1 MRRRLFLAALLI
13 PGVTSCASPP
23 PADALRSV
31 VFFVADSAALDE
43 GAQSIIRQS
52 AETALANAGPVRVLG
67 FAGSTVGTA
76 AFNRNLARTRAQA
89 VMDGLIAAGVPANR
103 VSMGARAAVPF
114 EQMPTEARRVEI
126 VFGS

>member
-1 MRRRLFLAALLI
+1 MRRHLLLAALLI

-23 PADALRSV
+23 SADAPRSV
-31 VFFVADSAALDE
+31 VFFNADSAALDE
-43 GAQSIIRQS
+43 GAQSTVRQS
-52 AETALANAGPVRVLG
+52 AEKARANPGPLRVLG
-67 FAGSTVGTA
+67 FAGSSVGTIT
-76 AFNRNLARTRAQA
+76 FNRDLARTRAQA
-89 VMDGLIAAGVPANR
+89 VMDGLIAAGVPANQ

>member
-1 MRRRLFLAALLI
+1 MRRRLFLATLLL
-13 PGVTSCASPP
+13 PVVTSCASPST
-23 PADALRSV
+23 ADAPRSV
-31 VFFVADSAALDE
+31 VFFTADSAALDE

-52 AETALANAGPVRVLG
+52 AETARANAGPLRVLG

-76 AFNRNLARTRAQA
+76 AFNRDLARTRAQA
-89 VMDGLIAAGVPANR
+89 VVDGLIAAGVPANR

-126 VFGS
+126 IFGS